1 MDFGLP
7 RQKESALPL
16 LADAQSAA
24 VGSKQVAPINVPR
37 TRHYTSLARGT
48 RKSRQREIA
57 PLFGTQLPLHMKM
70 IEFPRTFPLR
80 TFVVCFTIWLIATEV
95 LVFDEIKFNARIE
108 LLEQAGRTLRA
119 PEVIVPSERPSD
131 LQRGAKMQ
139 TL

>member
-1 MDFGLP
+1 
-7 RQKESALPL
+7 
-16 LADAQSAA
+16 
-24 VGSKQVAPINVPR
+24 
-37 TRHYTSLARGT
+37 
-48 RKSRQREIA
+48 
-57 PLFGTQLPLHMKM
+57 MKM

-108 LLEQAGRTLRA
+108 LLEQAGRTFRA

-131 LQRGAKMQ
+131 LPRGAKMQ

>member
-1 MDFGLP
+1 
-7 RQKESALPL
+7 
-16 LADAQSAA
+16 
-24 VGSKQVAPINVPR
+24 
-37 TRHYTSLARGT
+37 
-48 RKSRQREIA
+48 
-57 PLFGTQLPLHMKM
+57 M

-108 LLEQAGRTLRA
+108 LLEQAGTLRA
-119 PEVIVPSERPSD
+119 PEVIVPSERSSD